1 MIYGYVRVSTDK
13 QSTEN
18 QRFEIENY
26 SKEKGF
32 RIERWIDETISGT
45 TNVSDRQL
53 GRLLKQIR
61 KGDTLI
67 TTELSRLGR
76 NLMQVMGF
84 LHQCMERDIIVF
96 TVKERYELGNMRLA
110 ARPVGA
116 ASKILAFAFSL
127 SAEIERN
134 LISQRTREA
143 LARKKAEGKKLGRPK
158 GKKKINT
165 KLSGKENII
174 LKMINEKYLMNEIA
188 EKFGVSR
195 QTLRDFLRITFPD
208 WRKYRYKK

>member
-18 QRFEIENY
+18 QRFEIEHY

-45 TNVSDRQL
+45 TNVSERQL
-53 GRLLKQIR
+53 GKLLKQIR
-61 KGDTLI
+61 KGDTLV

-76 NLMQVMGF
+76 NLMQIMSF
-84 LHQCMERDIIVF
+84 LHQCMEQDIIVL
-96 TVKERYELGNMRLA
+96 TVKERYELGNNIN
-110 ARPVGA
+110 
-116 ASKILAFAFSL
+116 SKILAFAFSL

-143 LARKKAEGKKLGRPK
+143 LARKKKEGAKLGRPK
-158 GKKKINT
+158 GRRNMQN
-165 KLSGKENII
+165 KLAGKESLIK
-174 LKMINEKYLMNEIA
+174 KMIHEKYSMNEIA
-188 EKFGVSR
+188 EQLGVNR
-195 QTLRDFLRITFPD
+195 QTLRDFLRNTFPD
-208 WRKYRYKK
+208 WRKHRYFR